1 MLTES
6 AVVIALP
13 VRVQIHYALSHVYN
27 IIISVVFILF
37 HYSVKIIIGIRANR
51 GGTHD

>member
-6 AVVIALP
+6 AVVIALTF
-13 VRVQIHYALSHVYN
+13 REQLHYALTHVYN
-27 IIISVVFILF
+27 IIISLVFILF
-37 HYSVKIIIGIRANR
+37 HYSVKIILGNRANR